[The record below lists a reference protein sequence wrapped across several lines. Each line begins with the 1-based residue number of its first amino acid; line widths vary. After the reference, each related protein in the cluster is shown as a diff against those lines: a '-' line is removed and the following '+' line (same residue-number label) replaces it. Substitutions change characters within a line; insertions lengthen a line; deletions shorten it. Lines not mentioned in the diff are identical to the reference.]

1 MNAKFGDLTLEE
13 LNILSYTAR
22 GAAFQVYN
30 QLGPGLLESI
40 YTVCLIDELTDRGL
54 DVESEVV
61 VPVTYRGKRLNKE
74 LKIDILIKKSLIIE
88 VKSVEELTLLHR
100 AQTLTYL
107 KLCGL
112 KLGLLINFNTTDM
125 NKSIKLII
133 N

>member
-1 MNAKFGDLTLEE
+1 MDE
-13 LNILSYTAR
+13 LNKLSYAAR

-40 YTVCLIDELTDRGL
+40 YSSCLIDELTAMGL
-54 DVESEVV
+54 QVESEVL
-61 VPVTYRGKRLNKE
+61 VPVIYKGKKLDRA
-74 LKIDILIKKSLIIE
+74 LKIDILVEKALIIE
-88 VKSVEELTLLHR
+88 VKSVDDLTQLHR

-107 KLCGL
+107 KLASV

-125 NKSIKLII
+125 NKSIKRII